1 MNKLLLAAS
10 AFALIAPDIALAQ
23 QQVQPQPSRQ
33 GAARPAPGGG
43 QARPPRPANGGP
55 QVQPPRPGTGGP
67 QIQPPRPGRPQPPRP
82 GNGGPQIQPP
92 RPGNGARPPRPVR
105 PIVQPGR
112 PHRPGA
118 GRPPNFRPIHGPAF
132 RYPRGYRYR
141 RYTIGLIL
149 PSLFLSNSY
158 YYNNYA
164 SLGVGPPPPGY
175 RWIRYGPDL
184 LLVQRGSGRVADVI
198 YGAFN

>member
-1 MNKLLLAAS
+1 MKKLLLAIS
-10 AFALIAPDIALAQ
+10 VFALVAPEIVLAQ
-23 QQVQPQPSRQ
+23 QQSDRSRE
-33 GAARPAPGGG
+33 GATRPAPGG
-43 QARPPRPANGGP
+43 PRPGGNGGP
-55 QVQPPRPGTGGP
+55 QVQPPRPGNGGP
-67 QIQPPRPGRPQPPRP
+67 QIQPPRPGRPDRPQPPRP

-92 RPGNGARPPRPVR
+92 RPGNGYRPQPPRPAR
-105 PIVQPGR
+105 PIVRPNR

-118 GRPPNFRPIHGPAF
+118 GRPPSFRPIHGPSF

-141 RYTIGLIL
+141 RWSIGLIL

-175 RWIRYGPDL
+175 RWVRYGPDL
-184 LLVQRGSGRVADVI
+184 LLVQRGSGRIADVI
-198 YGAFN
+198 YGAFY